1 VATTT
6 AHSAVITALRTIGVT
21 PDTYGPTLDTARS
34 PRDVDVLGEGLAE
47 EIRAA
52 ASPAALV
59 VWDTSDE
66 AVLAHVVAR
75 YLGIGVLRAFEVEGL
90 LGLDPDVGPGAP
102 VALLATQWGE
112 RRLAILRKLVANRGG
127 LTVAVAAALAS
138 PALDAVQDVPAVALA
153 SSDEATGISS

>member
-1 VATTT
+1 VATTDR
-6 AHSAVITALRTIGVT
+6 SALIAALRTVKVA
-21 PDTYGPTLDTARS
+21 PDTYGPTFDTAQS

-52 ASPAALV
+52 ASPAALI

-75 YLGIGVLRAFEVEGL
+75 HLGIGVLRASEVEGL
-90 LGLDPDVGPGAP
+90 LGLDPDVGPGTP

-112 RRLAILRKLVANRGG
+112 RRLATLRKLVANRGG
-127 LTVAVAAALAS
+127 RTVAVAAALDS
-138 PALDAVQDVPAVALA
+138 PALAAVQDVPAVALA
-153 SSDEATGISS
+153 SSDEATGSSS